1 MSLQRKYVWEVV
13 LNRYNVNVRL
23 ATFQDVQ
30 TGESFVSRIRKIAGA
45 AVFYYTW
52 RARNRKVFQQVQ
64 TEVES
69 VVHDI
74 TKDVVCRVLYWK
86 KTARIY
92 CMRFGFCV
100 CEQAPGF
107 ICSLGNAP

>member
-1 MSLQRKYVWEVV
+1 M
-13 LNRYNVNVRL
+13 NRYNVNVRL
-23 ATFQDVQ
+23 ATIQDVQ
-30 TGESFVSRIRKIAGA
+30 QMLTGESFVSRIRKIAGA

-64 TEVES
+64 TEVEF

-86 KTARIY
+86 
-92 CMRFGFCV
+92 
-100 CEQAPGF
+100 
-107 ICSLGNAP
+107 